1 MHEASLHER
10 NSFVTLTLSDENVP
24 AGGSLDKSLF
34 PAFIKRVRKAR
45 AGRKIRYFHCG
56 EYGARRHRPHYHAI
70 LFGEDFAEDRV
81 SIQVD
86 GGLPCWR
93 SRFLE
98 SKWPLG
104 HSSIGPV
111 TPDSCAYVARYVV
124 KKLRALPE
132 DSTPYAVGLALKESY
147 ETVVPGTG
155 EVVSRVPEFVTM
167 SRGGRG
173 VGGGGIGRGW
183 FERYGA
189 DVFPS
194 DEVIVGGRSCRAPRF
209 YDKLLE
215 DANPE
220 AFAAIQRE
228 RDAERSFRSSVEL
241 SMSEVR
247 AKTRLSLKPGR
258 VLE

>member
-34 PAFIKRVRKAR
+34 PLFIKRVRKAR

-56 EYGARRHRPHYHAI
+56 EYGERRHRPHYHAI
-70 LFGEDFAEDRV
+70 LFGEDFSEDRE

-98 SKWPLG
+98 EKWPLG
-104 HSSIGPV
+104 HCSIGPV
-111 TPDSCAYVARYVV
+111 TPESCAYVARYVV
-124 KKLRALPE
+124 KKLKALPE

-147 ETVVPGTG
+147 DSVDRVTG
-155 EVVSRVPEFVTM
+155 EVFSRVPEFVTM

-173 VGGGGIGRGW
+173 VGRGGIGRGW
-183 FERYGA
+183 FERYGS

-194 DEVIVGGRSCRAPRF
+194 DEVIFGGRSCCAPRF

-215 DANPE
+215 ECSPE
-220 AFAAIQRE
+220 EFAEVSRARE
-228 RDAERSFRSSVEL
+228 RARVVRSKQSLLV
-241 SMSEVR
+241 SEVC
-247 AKTRLSLKPGR
+247 AKARLSLTR
-258 VLE
+258 RSLE